1 MSESESLTPLE
12 QAHYSRHLKLSGF
25 GLEKQL
31 RLKRAK
37 VLLIGAGGLGCPA
50 GLYLAAAGVGT
61 IGVVDFD
68 QVERSNLQRQ
78 IAHGVD
84 DIGQPKVE
92 SLIAAMRAI
101 NPGLTYQPHAVA
113 VDETNVMSL
122 IAGYDL
128 VLDGL
133 DNFST
138 RFLVA
143 DACYLAK
150 IPLLQGAVF
159 EYGAQLALFEPRKCE
174 PEQTACYRCVFEEPP
189 QSNAL
194 APCAEVGVLGVVP
207 GTVGVMMATEAIK
220 YLTGLG
226 ESIQGK
232 LLIYNALNQSLKTL
246 QLSKNPH
253 CPLCG
258 EHPSILAPKA
268 MAVACGVSAI
278 SEALKS
284 FELSPEVFRDRL
296 AQGWPVLDVRET
308 EEFAVGHL
316 PQAENMPL
324 SSFHEETLRARFGL
338 DQPILLYCQ
347 KGVRSLNALQQLRA
361 LGYQQVYSLAGGLS
375 AWDAFPA
382 LLGVLPSAG
391 SGEVFP
397 V

>member
-12 QAHYSRHLKLSGF
+12 QAQYSRHLKLKGF

-31 RLKRAK
+31 CLKNAK
-37 VLLIGAGGLGCPA
+37 VLLVGAGGLGCPA
-50 GLYLAAAGVGT
+50 GLYLAATGVGA

-68 QVERSNLQRQ
+68 RVERSNLQRQ
-78 IAHGVD
+78 IAHRVE

-101 NPGLTYQPHAVA
+101 NPAVTYQPHAVA

-128 VLDGL
+128 VLDGS
-133 DNFST
+133 DNFTT
-138 RFLVA
+138 RFLMA

-159 EYGAQLALFEPRKCE
+159 EYGAQLALFDPG
-174 PEQTACYRCVFEEPP
+174 QTACYRCVFEQPP

-226 ESIQGK
+226 QSITGK
-232 LLIYNALNQSLKTL
+232 LLIYNALNQTLKTL
-246 QLSKNPH
+246 QLSKNPY

-258 EHPSILAPKA
+258 ERPSILAPKA
-268 MAVACGVSAI
+268 MAVACGGGAI
-278 SEALKS
+278 SEALKA
-284 FELSPEVFRDRL
+284 FELLPEAFRDRL
-296 AQGWPVLDVRET
+296 AQGWLVLDVREA
-308 EEFAVGHL
+308 EEFAAGHL
-316 PQAENMPL
+316 PQADNLPL
-324 SSFHEETLRARFGL
+324 SSFNEETLRARFGL
-338 DQPILLYCQ
+338 EQPILLYCQ
-347 KGVRSLNALQQLRA
+347 KGVRSLKALQQFRDF
-361 LGYQQVYSLAGGLS
+361 GYQQVYSLAGGLS
-375 AWDAFPA
+375 VWDGP
-382 LLGVLPSAG
+382 LILP
-391 SGEVFP
+391 V
-397 V
+397 